1 MWGSKKGA
9 KGPGQSSD
17 AGPKPDSRETKT
29 MARGKAEDGVTL
41 IAPGTQVKGDL
52 TFGEQLYVNGRVE
65 GNIYADP
72 DSNASV
78 VIAEGGSVHGEI
90 RVPNVVV
97 NGAVEGDVHAGAK
110 VELAAKARVK
120 GNVYYKLMEMQL
132 GATVEGQMVHEQV
145 ASAAP
150 AVKIHDLRTN
160 ESAD

>member
-1 MWGSKKGA
+1 MWGSKKDGRGDTP
-9 KGPGQSSD
+9 KGSAGQKQE
-17 AGPKPDSRETKT
+17 GREKQT

-41 IAPGTQVKGDL
+41 IAPGTHLKGDL
-52 TFGEQLYVNGRVE
+52 TFGEQLYVNGRIE
-65 GNIYADP
+65 GNVYADP

-78 VIAEGGSVHGEI
+78 IIAEGGAVQGEI

-97 NGAVEGDVHAGAK
+97 NGSVEGDVHAGAK

-132 GATVEGQMVHEQV
+132 GATVEGQMVHEEV

-150 AVKIHDLRTN
+150 SVNIHELRSSDTT
-160 ESAD
+160 E